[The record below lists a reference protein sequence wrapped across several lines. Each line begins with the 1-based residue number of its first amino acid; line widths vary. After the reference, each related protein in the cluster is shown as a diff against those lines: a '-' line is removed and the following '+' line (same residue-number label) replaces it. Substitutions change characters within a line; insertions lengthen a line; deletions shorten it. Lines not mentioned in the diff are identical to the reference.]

1 MTQPTESG
9 HRYQRKLPHIRV
21 PGAIYHARL
30 HIYSGFGI
38 LRMAQDFQIIQD
50 SILFVHNKTCIIIAY
65 VVMPTHAHMALQ
77 PIPRTKALW
86 AYCDYREYHKLEDI
100 LGSIKKYTSRKIN
113 KAHHRTGK
121 LFWES
126 ECFDRMARNEK
137 DLDSLV
143 DYIHGNPVR
152 WGLALRPEDYPWS
165 SASTIYSGRSEYR
178 TWFYSKDE

>member
-1 MTQPTESG
+1 
-9 HRYQRKLPHIRV
+9 
-21 PGAIYHARL
+21 
-30 HIYSGFGI
+30 
-38 LRMAQDFQIIQD
+38 
-50 SILFVHNKTCIIIAY
+50 
-65 VVMPTHAHMALQ
+65 MPTHAHLALQ
-77 PIPRTKALW
+77 PLPRTKTLEAW
-86 AYCDYREYHKLEDI
+86 CDYREYHQLEDI

-113 KAHHRTGK
+113 KAHHRAGK
-121 LFWES
+121 LFWRS

-165 SASTIYSGRSEYR
+165 SASTIYSGKDEYR